1 MYALEEEEELLVP
14 GVELQSYWRTADQR
28 CLLESIRRRQPAPCL
43 TFWQCVCNERAKR
56 ERQREK
62 QYDPQT
68 SALQASRAQRAA
80 NALHKRERAS
90 ERARDERAD
99 RARARSYTV
108 HAHVRTFV
116 TIILIRRHNRRNNL
130 RTTQPITII
139 ISTQERTTKATTAH
153 HVAESN
159 PRTRRVADTQSCSAY
174 GYAVQYIMHR
184 APSASRRGIHGSPSC
199 HRFEYLSSQE
209 LRA

>member
-1 MYALEEEEELLVP
+1 MP

-62 QYDPQT
+62 HYEPQT

-90 ERARDERAD
+90 ERASERAEPSD
-99 RARARSYTV
+99 RARAVV
-108 HAHVRTFV
+108 HAHVKHSTVGRNSYTFV
-116 TIILIRRHNRRNNL
+116 NDTIIEPKSQPRTVETNL

-174 GYAVQYIMHR
+174 AVQLYIMHR